1 MSEFWIDLIVGVG
14 IPLVL
19 LILGF
24 VVGSWMER
32 RHFRRL
38 IESEDDL
45 RGVMGFAI
53 RRAPRDLDLSAPKLV
68 TGSAVI
74 SVDYFKRFA
83 AGLRHLIG
91 GRVGAYESLFE
102 RARRQAVIRMK
113 EEARAHGADMVL
125 NIKFETVRIFGSQR
139 GGTISVE
146 ALVYGTAYRTGHGR
160 PEIPQP

>member
-1 MSEFWIDLIVGVG
+1 MIELWIDLILGVG

-19 LILGF
+19 LVLGF
-24 VVGSWMER
+24 VVGSWAER

-38 IESEDDL
+38 IESEEKL
-45 RGVMGFAI
+45 RGIMGFAI
-53 RRAPRDLDLSAPKLV
+53 RRAPRDLDLAAPKLV

-102 RARRQAVIRMK
+102 RARREAVVRMK

-125 NIKFETVRIFGSQR
+125 NIKFETVRIFGRQR
-139 GGTISVE
+139 GGILSVE
-146 ALVYGTAYRTGHGR
+146 ALAYGTAYRTGHAGKQ
-160 PEIPQP
+160 IP